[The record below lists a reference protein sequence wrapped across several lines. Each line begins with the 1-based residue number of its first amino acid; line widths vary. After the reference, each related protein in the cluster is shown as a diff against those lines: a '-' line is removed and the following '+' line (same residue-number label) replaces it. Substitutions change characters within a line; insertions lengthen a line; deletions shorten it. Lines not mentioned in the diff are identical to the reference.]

1 MSSYSS
7 STFSFVSYVLVL
19 CMLLGMQISTTS
31 AQLNTNFYATRC
43 PNALSTIQTA
53 VRAAVANERRMG
65 ASILRLH
72 FHDCFGCDASV
83 LLDDVTGFTGEK
95 NAGPNANSLRG
106 FNVIDTIK
114 SQLETLCPRTV
125 SCADILTVA
134 ARDSVVALGG
144 RSWNVPLGRR
154 DSRIASATAANNNLP
169 GPGSSLSGLI
179 TSFGNK
185 GFTPKE
191 MVILS
196 GAHTIGLSRC
206 LHFRN
211 RIHTETNIDMAFAN
225 SLKGICPLSGGSN
238 NLAPFD
244 SSTTVFDNTY
254 FRDLTNRRGLLHSDQ
269 VLFNGGSTDAQ
280 VRIYSNDN
288 PTFLADF
295 AVAMVK
301 MGNLSPLTVLC
312 MLGGMHINTT
322 SAQLSANF
330 YATSCPNVLST
341 IQTAVRAAVAN
352 ERRMGASILRLHFHD
367 CFGCDASILLDDTAS
382 FTGEKTAGS
391 NANSV
396 RGFDVIDTIK
406 SQVEALCPKT
416 VSCADIL
423 AVAARDSV
431 VALGGR
437 SWKVPLGRRDS
448 RTASANDANSNLPG
462 PGSSLS
468 GLITNFANKGFTAKE
483 MVTLSGSHS
492 IGQAQCA
499 SFRSRIHTESNIDT
513 AFANSLK
520 GICPTSG
527 SSSNLAPLDS
537 TPILFDNTY
546 YKNLVSKK
554 GLLHSD
560 QELFNGGSTDAH
572 VTAYSNNNPKF
583 LTDFAVAMVKMGNLS
598 PLTGS
603 NGEIRTNCRKTN

>member
-1 MSSYSS
+1 MSYFSS

-19 CMLLGMQISTTS
+19 CMLLGMQINTTS
-31 AQLNTNFYATRC
+31 AQLNTNFYGTSC
-43 PNALSTIQTA
+43 PNALSTIRTA
-53 VRAAVANERRMG
+53 VRSIVLNDRRMG

-72 FHDCFGCDASV
+72 FHDCFVNGCDASV

-154 DSRIASATAANNNLP
+154 DSRTASANAANNNLP
-169 GPGSSLSGLI
+169 GPGSSLSGLV

-211 RIHTETNIDMAFAN
+211 RIHTETNIDTAFAN

-301 MGNLSPLTVLC
+301 MGNLSPLT
-312 MLGGMHINTT
+312 
-322 SAQLSANF
+322 
-330 YATSCPNVLST
+330 
-341 IQTAVRAAVAN
+341 
-352 ERRMGASILRLHFHD
+352 
-367 CFGCDASILLDDTAS
+367 
-382 FTGEKTAGS
+382 
-391 NANSV
+391 
-396 RGFDVIDTIK
+396 
-406 SQVEALCPKT
+406 
-416 VSCADIL
+416 
-423 AVAARDSV
+423 
-431 VALGGR
+431 
-437 SWKVPLGRRDS
+437 
-448 RTASANDANSNLPG
+448 
-462 PGSSLS
+462 
-468 GLITNFANKGFTAKE
+468 
-483 MVTLSGSHS
+483 
-492 IGQAQCA
+492 
-499 SFRSRIHTESNIDT
+499 
-513 AFANSLK
+513 
-520 GICPTSG
+520 
-527 SSSNLAPLDS
+527 
-537 TPILFDNTY
+537 
-546 YKNLVSKK
+546 
-554 GLLHSD
+554 
-560 QELFNGGSTDAH
+560 
-572 VTAYSNNNPKF
+572 
-583 LTDFAVAMVKMGNLS
+583 
-598 PLTGS
+598 GS
-603 NGEIRTNCRKTN
+603 NGEIRTNCRRRN